1 MARHRQTTGRG
12 ASSSASGLVRPHR
25 PRLSEPDELA
35 HFAGGEDP
43 QEVAAAASRLAHALV
58 AGGRAEEDPE
68 VVERLVGLVREL
80 GVETLAELWADAP
93 PVSLAGALW
102 RLYALQEAT
111 ARDGERWAAWYRAG
125 HEAHAWRA
133 VAGAVEPPGPD
144 ELRRLTDTI
153 LTGAYRAELDVAL
166 ERAAAYA
173 RVVALGQ
180 THHADALEASDPDHA
195 ARLTG
200 RAGRMVATAE
210 ALEAS
215 ARSWR
220 DGSLD

>member
-1 MARHRQTTGRG
+1 MPHHRSPAGRG
-12 ASSSASGLVRPHR
+12 ASSSASGLTRHHR
-25 PRLSEPDELA
+25 PRVSRPDELA

-58 AGGRAEEDPE
+58 TGGRAEEDPA
-68 VVERLVGLVREL
+68 VVGRLVVLVGEL
-80 GVETLAELWADAP
+80 GVETLAELWSDAP
-93 PVSLAGALW
+93 AVSLAGALW

-125 HEAHAWRA
+125 HGAHAARA
-133 VAGAVEPPGPD
+133 VAGAVEPPGPE

-153 LTGAYRAELDVAL
+153 LTGAYRSDLDVAF

-173 RVVALGQ
+173 RVAALGQ
-180 THHADALEASDPDHA
+180 VNHAEAAEAADPAHAARLTARAARLVSTADALEAA
-195 ARLTG
+195 ARG
-200 RAGRMVATAE
+200 
-210 ALEAS
+210 
-215 ARSWR
+215 WR

>member
-125 HEAHAWRA
+125 HAAHAARA

-153 LTGAYRAELDVAL
+153 LTGAYRSEIDVAF
-166 ERAAAYA
+166 ERAGAYG

-180 THHADALEASDPDHA
+180 VEHAAAAEAADPALAAGLTRRA
-195 ARLTG
+195 ARLVSTS
-200 RAGRMVATAE
+200 E
-210 ALEAS
+210 ALEEA
-215 ARSWR
+215 ARACR
-220 DGSLD
+220 NGSLD

>member
-1 MARHRQTTGRG
+1 MPHQRSRPGRG
-12 ASSSASGLVRPHR
+12 ASSTASGLTRHHR
-25 PRLSEPDELA
+25 PRLSRPDELA
-35 HFAGGEDP
+35 HVAGGEDP

-58 AGGRAEEDPE
+58 SRGRTAEDPD
-68 VVERLVGLVREL
+68 VVARLVGLMREE

-93 PVSLAGALW
+93 AVSLPGALW
-102 RLYALQEAT
+102 RLYVLQEAT

-125 HEAHAWRA
+125 HAAHAARA
-133 VAGAVEPPGPD
+133 VAGAVEPPGPE

-153 LTGAYRAELDVAL
+153 LTGTFRAEPDVAF

-180 THHADALEASDPDHA
+180 VNHAEAAEAGDPDHA

-200 RAGRMVATAE
+200 RAVRLVATAE
-210 ALEAS
+210 ALEAA
-215 ARSWR
+215 ARAWR

>member
-1 MARHRQTTGRG
+1 MARHRLPAGRG
-12 ASSSASGLVRPHR
+12 ASSSASGVLRPHR
-25 PRLSEPDELA
+25 PRLSEPQELT

-58 AGGRAEEDPE
+58 AGGRAEENPA
-68 VVERLVGLVREL
+68 VVERLVGLVHEL

-111 ARDGERWAAWYRAG
+111 TRDGEGWAAWYRAG
-125 HEAHAWRA
+125 HAAYASRV
-133 VAGAVEPPGPD
+133 VAGAVEPPGPA

-153 LTGAYRAELDVAL
+153 LTGAYRSEIDVAF

-180 THHADALEASDPDHA
+180 VEHAEGSEAAAPDRAAALTRRAARLVSTADALEAA
-195 ARLTG
+195 G
-200 RAGRMVATAE
+200 RAF
-210 ALEAS
+210 
-215 ARSWR
+215 R